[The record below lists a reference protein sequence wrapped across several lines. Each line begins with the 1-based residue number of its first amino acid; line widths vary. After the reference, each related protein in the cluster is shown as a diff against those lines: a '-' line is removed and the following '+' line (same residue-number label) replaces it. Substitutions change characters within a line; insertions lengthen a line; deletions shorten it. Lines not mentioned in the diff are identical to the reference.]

1 MSDEHNDIKSD
12 GQDSRSDKTDSTAG
26 YTSSDNRPIN
36 SSTSDSSDS
45 DGPPTPR
52 LSVIKP
58 KTSKTTQSRA
68 PIQAQQSTEAS
79 EAPVSIVKVE
89 PPRAP
94 ESPKVQDIEPVDGSS
109 ISTSDA
115 SSLAVT
121 ATQNPSP
128 EVQSGEDKIADSTA
142 PSNGAS
148 TEAVS
153 PAKLATVQPLPVTET
168 QPELPSPNRIGIF
181 PDEESAAQLGT
192 TSDSTRPAVQAAP
205 PLATATLTS
214 PTSVELAPK
223 SSSVEVPDMIKSAWA
238 PADPTF
244 NETQIEQ
251 PKLVD
256 TPPAIPPSTTTNLS
270 PIDDEDEWKLA
281 DDDPVPVNQTL
292 LSPPAAQIDTEVTRS
307 SLLGQTLF
315 ETYAVLDLIGEGTLN
330 FVYSAMKLDSDN
342 ESIVA
347 IKTPKAVNPNANE
360 SFGAAVIQ
368 HGKLK
373 HQHIV
378 RSLAYLESP
387 AGQPFYVMEHTQ
399 GVPLEDVLQSVEK
412 LDDEDAIAVILLQTA
427 AALEYAHSQGI
438 VHGQITPQNILLLD
452 ENEQLKVKV
461 ADFQIAAISN
471 TTGDTTIQNRIGP
484 YLSPEVLNGGS
495 PSQQSDVYSMA
506 VLAYRM
512 VTGQFPFAD
521 FRRRD
526 PELLPEPLAKFG
538 PDLKQV
544 HHLNE
549 IVQESLQYEAD
560 YRVESISH
568 FKNEVQNWINSVH
581 EEFASEPDYTVD
593 IEIPAL
599 LNNPNLPPAE
609 PVIQEPAIVSA
620 PETKIPPS
628 EAPPTVPR
636 EQQVEL
642 VSDAAPTKR
651 RSRRS
656 NKRTGQQNIRST
668 ISELL
673 VLKQKQSK
681 QSETAVMKFTEKI
694 AAEGPRLSPAATIS
708 RLVATILVLGGF
720 TIFCVAFII
729 TNPERVRQCYTD
741 ASVQLSRL
749 LPRKETKIEK
759 PIVKVPDNARTNI
772 KTAKPKLDTR
782 NIHVNTPEWAVQ
794 HEAGYV
800 APDQSNPFGN
810 NSSNKPRGNRVRIEY
825 RDYKPK

>member
-1 MSDEHNDIKSD
+1 MSDEYNDIQSEE
-12 GQDSRSDKTDSTAG
+12 QDSRFNKTDSTADN
-26 YTSSDNRPIN
+26 TSSDNRPIN
-36 SSTSDSSDS
+36 SSSSNSNDSEV
-45 DGPPTPR
+45 PPAPR

-58 KTSKTTQSRA
+58 KTSKTTQGRA
-68 PIQAQQSTEAS
+68 PIQAPRTVDTA

-89 PPRAP
+89 PQAP
-94 ESPKVQDIEPVDGSS
+94 ESAKVQDLEPLVDPD
-109 ISTSDA
+109 ISDA
-115 SSLAVT
+115 SNT
-121 ATQNPSP
+121 AGPATPNPAFPVQNGPAGSVNSP
-128 EVQSGEDKIADSTA
+128 A
-142 PSNGAS
+142 PRIGVS
-148 TEAVS
+148 TEAINPVEPARVEELPVS
-153 PAKLATVQPLPVTET
+153 SSPSKIGDFPEEEQSLQPSTTIESARSAVQP
-168 QPELPSPNRIGIF
+168 
-181 PDEESAAQLGT
+181 T
-192 TSDSTRPAVQAAP
+192 T
-205 PLATATLTS
+205 PLATAAITPESQTPVE
-214 PTSVELAPK
+214 PTPK
-223 SSSVEVPDMIKSAWA
+223 STSVEVPDMIRSAWA
-238 PADPTF
+238 PADPIIDEIT
-244 NETQIEQ
+244 NKE
-251 PKLVD
+251 PKSID
-256 TPPAIPPSTTTNLS
+256 TPSVIPPQSKRNIS

-281 DDDPVPVNQTL
+281 DDDPAPVSQNL
-292 LSPPAAQIDTEVTRS
+292 LSPPATQIETEVTRS

-315 ETYAVLDLIGEGTLN
+315 DTYAVLDLIGEGTLN

-347 IKTPKAVNPNANE
+347 IKTPKVVNPIASE

-378 RSLAYLESP
+378 RSIAYLESP

-399 GVPLEDVLQSVEK
+399 GVPLEDILKSVEK
-412 LDDEDAIAVILLQTA
+412 LDDEDAIAVILLQA
-427 AALEYAHSQGI
+427 ATALEYAHAQGV

-471 TTGDTTIQNRIGP
+471 TASDTNIQNRIGP
-484 YLSPEVLNGGS
+484 YLSPEVLSGGA

-512 VTGQFPFAD
+512 VTGHFPFTD

-544 HHLNE
+544 HILND

-560 YRVESISH
+560 YRVDSISH
-568 FKNEVQNWINSVH
+568 FKNEVQCWINSVH
-581 EEFASEPDYTVD
+581 EELASEPDYTVE

-599 LNNPNLPPAE
+599 LDNQNLSQDTPLA
-609 PVIQEPAIVSA
+609 QEPAAVSA
-620 PETKIPPS
+620 PGSKIPQS
-628 EAPPTVPR
+628 VAPPTVPQ
-636 EQQVEL
+636 EQQVEP
-642 VSDAAPTKR
+642 VSDTAPAKR

-708 RLVATILVLGGF
+708 RLVATIVLLGGF

-749 LPRKETKIEK
+749 LPRKETKIEETV
-759 PIVKVPDNARTNI
+759 VKVPAIARTNT
-772 KTAKPKLDTR
+772 KSARPKLDTR
-782 NIHVNTPEWAVQ
+782 NIHANTPEWAVQ

-810 NSSNKPRGNRVRIEY
+810 NSSNRPRGNRVRIEY
-825 RDYKPK
+825 RDYKAK

>member
-1 MSDEHNDIKSD
+1 MSDEHNDIQIE
-12 GQDSRSDKTDSTAG
+12 GQDSRSHETDSTAG
-26 YTSSDNRPIN
+26 NTSSDNRPIN
-36 SSTSDSSDS
+36 SATSNSIDSE
-45 DGPPTPR
+45 GPPTPR

-58 KTSKTTQSRA
+58 KTSKTTQSQA
-68 PIQAQQSTEAS
+68 PVQSPQSTETL

-89 PPRAP
+89 PPQAP
-94 ESPKVQDIEPVDGSS
+94 ESPKFQDIEPFVDSG
-109 ISTSDA
+109 ISPSDA
-115 SSLAVT
+115 SNTAGT
-121 ATQNPSP
+121 ATPSP
-128 EVQSGEDKIADSTA
+128 ASKVQSGQDKFVNSTA
-142 PSNGAS
+142 PSNGVP
-148 TEAVS
+148 TEAINPVE
-153 PAKLATVQPLPVTET
+153 PASVQPFPATAT
-168 QPELPSPNRIGIF
+168 QPELSSPNKIGDF
-181 PDEESAAQLGT
+181 PEEEPSLQLGT
-192 TSDSTRPAVQAAP
+192 TSKSELPAVQTAP
-205 PLATATLTS
+205 QLATADTKS
-214 PTSVELAPK
+214 PTPVEPAPK
-223 SSSVEVPDMIKSAWA
+223 STSVEVPDMIKSAWA
-238 PADPTF
+238 PADPIL
-244 NETQIEQ
+244 NEITNEK

-256 TPPAIPPSTTTNLS
+256 TPSVIPPQSNSNIS

-281 DDDPVPVNQTL
+281 DDDPAPVSQNL
-292 LSPPAAQIDTEVTRS
+292 LSSPVTQIETEVTRS

-315 ETYAVLDLIGEGTLN
+315 DTYAVLDLIGEGTLN

-347 IKTPKAVNPNANE
+347 LKTPKVVTPIASE
-360 SFGAAVIQ
+360 SFSAAVIQ

-378 RSLAYLESP
+378 RSLAYLESLN
-387 AGQPFYVMEHTQ
+387 GQPIYVMEHTQ

-412 LDDEDAIAVILLQTA
+412 LDDEDAIAVILLQA
-427 AALEYAHSQGI
+427 ATALEYAHSQGV

-452 ENEQLKVKV
+452 ENEQLKVKI

-471 TTGDTTIQNRIGP
+471 TASDTTIQNRIGP

-506 VLAYRM
+506 VIAYRM
-512 VTGQFPFAD
+512 VTGHFPFAD

-526 PELLPEPLAKFG
+526 PELLSEPLAKFG

-549 IVQESLQYEAD
+549 IVQESLQYEAE
-560 YRVESISH
+560 YRVDSISD

-581 EEFASEPDYTVD
+581 EELASEPDYTVD
-593 IEIPAL
+593 IEIPTL
-599 LNNPNLPPAE
+599 LDNQNLPPDRPLA
-609 PVIQEPAIVSA
+609 QEPAAVSA
-620 PETKIPPS
+620 TESKIAPS
-628 EAPPTVPR
+628 KAPPTTPK
-636 EQQVEL
+636 EEQVEL
-642 VSDAAPTKR
+642 VSDTAPAKR

-673 VLKQKQSK
+673 VLKEKQSK
-681 QSETAVMKFTEKI
+681 QSENAVMKFTEKI

-708 RLVATILVLGGF
+708 RLVATIVVLGGI

-759 PIVKVPDNARTNI
+759 TVVKVPDIARTNI
-772 KTAKPKLDTR
+772 KSARPKLDTR
-782 NIHVNTPEWAVQ
+782 NIHANTPEWAVQ